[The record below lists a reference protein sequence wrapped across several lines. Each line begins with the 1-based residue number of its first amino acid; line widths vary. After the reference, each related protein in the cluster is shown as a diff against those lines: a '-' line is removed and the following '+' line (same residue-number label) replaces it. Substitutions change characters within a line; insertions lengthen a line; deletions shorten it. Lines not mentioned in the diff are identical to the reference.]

1 VSIKE
6 TQPTQGAQTL
16 ELDDTISDACGVTM
30 NDSVEGRIVA
40 QVMEKKPG
48 IVVTHYPAMI
58 RIDSHGKIEFDM
70 AEIGEA
76 LGREMDPYTFQVEMS
91 THYGRMVLFEDRI
104 VLFGNM
110 QDALEYE

>member
-1 VSIKE
+1 MSTQT
-6 TQPTQGAQTL
+6 TQPNQGAQTL

-76 LGREMDPYTFQVEMS
+76 LGREMDTYTFQVEMS

>member
-1 VSIKE
+1 MSIKE

-110 QDALEYE
+110 QDAIEYE